1 VPEDQ
6 VDQLARQVTLL
17 TQRVRREQPAVE
29 GLSRT
34 ELHVLTVAEGAD
46 TPLRPGQLAE
56 KLQMTT
62 PNVATALRRLEHLG
76 MVVREHDADDG
87 RQRHVLLTEA
97 GRTIVAKARC
107 SRHSWLRHAIENNL
121 SEAERQMVFLAG
133 HLMQRL
139 AEEKAGTRSADRGG
153 VL

>member
-6 VDQLARQVTLL
+6 IDQLRRQVTLL
-17 TQRVRREQPAVE
+17 AQRMRREQPAVE
-29 GLSRT
+29 GLSGT
-34 ELHVLTVAEGAD
+34 DLHVLTVAEGAD

-62 PNVATALRRLEHLG
+62 PNVAAALRRLEHLG

-87 RQRHVLLTEA
+87 RQRYVLLTGT
-97 GRTIVAKARC
+97 GRAIVAKTRY

-121 SEAERQMVFLAG
+121 SEAEREILFLAG

-139 AEEKAGTRSADRGG
+139 ATDTAKSDSYR
-153 VL
+153 LK